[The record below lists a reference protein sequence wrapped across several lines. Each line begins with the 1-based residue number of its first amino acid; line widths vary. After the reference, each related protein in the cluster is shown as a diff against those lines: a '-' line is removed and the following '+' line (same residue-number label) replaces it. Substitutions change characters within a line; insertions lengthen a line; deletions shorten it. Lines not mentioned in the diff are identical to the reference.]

1 MSSSRSPN
9 PRSLLIALAL
19 VGVGLGA
26 YSVHARVATDPADAD
41 ELAVDLSR
49 DPTTGAVLI
58 DFRDDATE
66 AERQAIANELRA
78 SFGSIGGASGLGEVL
93 DSAEQLYRLNAAWGG
108 SDVAAILADDVEGV
122 DPNFELEGVEVEG
135 LWAIPAAEAA
145 WSASNLPSAPTA
157 TDREPGRFVPNDP
170 YYANQWHLDQIGMP
184 EAWGRESGS
193 GVVVAVIDTGVAY
206 RDGDGFMRA
215 PDLAETAFVP
225 GWDFVDDDAT
235 PDDEHGHGTHCA
247 GTIAQS
253 TNNALGVAG
262 VAPGVS
268 IMPIRVLDR
277 NGSGAWG
284 GIASAIRWAADHD
297 ADVISMS
304 LGGGMR
310 SRTVER
316 AIDYA
321 HERGVVIVAA
331 AGNAARST
339 VEYPAR
345 HNHVIAVG
353 SVRFDRDLAFYSSYG
368 EGLDLV
374 APGGDLRVD
383 QNGDGLPDGVLQNT
397 LVGGDPNRFDY
408 LAWQGTSMAT
418 PHVAGVAALLVGSGV
433 TDPDRVEEILESS
446 ATDLGDTRRF
456 AHGLLSASGAL
467 HEASHGAAGAR
478 GVLGAGLAIALLAA
492 LRRRNKLA
500 IGIAGPA
507 MLAFAVAGGLGAL
520 PWEWVGVGFLGS
532 ALGGGLVGAAVSAS
546 ALGGLVAATA
556 LVPVA
561 LALVL
566 AQVKKIVPLLSGLA
580 FGVAGYLAIEA
591 LFPTAR
597 FAVLPE
603 ALVGPWLLVNA
614 ALAAF
619 VGRQLARK
627 TM

>member
-1 MSSSRSPN
+1 MSAPQRRSR
-9 PRSLLIALAL
+9 LLVVLAAL
-19 VGVGLGA
+19 GGLGLMG
-26 YSVHARVATDPADAD
+26 YSVCARVCSDPADAD
-41 ELAVDLSR
+41 DPAIDLSA
-49 DPTTGAVLI
+49 DPSTGALLI

-66 AERQAIANELRA
+66 VEREAIASELR
-78 SFGSIGGASGLGEVL
+78 SLGMSGLGDEI
-93 DSAEQLYRLNAAWGG
+93 SHEEQLYRLRPGPYALLSTLAAL
-108 SDVAAILADDVEGV
+108 SDDVEGV
-122 DPNFELEGVEVEG
+122 DPDFELEGVEVEG
-135 LWAIPAAEAA
+135 LWAIPESEAA
-145 WSASNLPSAPTA
+145 WSAGNLTPAPA
-157 TDREPGRFVPNDP
+157 ALDREPGRFVPDDP
-170 YYANQWHLDQIGMP
+170 YYANQWHLDQIDMP
-184 EAWGRESGS
+184 DAWGREDGA

-206 RDGDGFMRA
+206 RDGGGFMRA
-215 PDLAETAFVP
+215 PDLVNTRFVD

-277 NGSGAWG
+277 NGAGAWG
-284 GIASAIRWAADHD
+284 AIASSIRWAADHG
-297 ADVISMS
+297 ANVISMS

-321 HERGVVIVAA
+321 YEHGVTIVAA
-331 AGNAARST
+331 AGNAGRST

-368 EGLDLV
+368 EGLDVV

-397 LVGGDPNRFDY
+397 LVGGNPNRFDY

-418 PHVAGVAALLVGSGV
+418 PHAAGVAALIVASGV
-433 TDPDRVEEILESS
+433 TDPDRVEEILEAS
-446 ATDLGDTRRF
+446 ATDLNDTTRF
-456 AHGLLSASGAL
+456 GHGLISASAAL
-467 HEASHGAAGAR
+467 DMAGRNTAGAR
-478 GVLGAGLAIALLAA
+478 GMLGAGLVVALLFA
-492 LRRRNKLA
+492 LKRRGKLA
-500 IGIAGPA
+500 IGIAAPA
-507 MLAFAVAGGLGAL
+507 AIAFAVAGGLGVL
-520 PWEWVGVGFLGS
+520 PWQWVGLGFVGS
-532 ALGGGLVGAAVSAS
+532 ALAGGLVGAAVSSS
-546 ALGGLVAATA
+546 AIGGVVAATA
-556 LVPVA
+556 LVPVS

-566 AQVKKIVPLLSGLA
+566 AQVKKLVPLLSGLA
-580 FGVAGYLAIEA
+580 MGVAAYLAVEA
-591 LFPTAR
+591 VFPTAR
-597 FAVLPE
+597 FAILPE
-603 ALVGPWLLVNA
+603 AIVGPWLLMNA

-627 TM
+627 SD